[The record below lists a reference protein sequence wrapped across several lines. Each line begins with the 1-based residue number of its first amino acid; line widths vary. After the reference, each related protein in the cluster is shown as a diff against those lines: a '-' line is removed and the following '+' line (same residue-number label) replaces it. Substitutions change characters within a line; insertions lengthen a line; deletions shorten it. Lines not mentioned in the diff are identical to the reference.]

1 MMRSLPALTREYPYV
16 ARSAIRDSTDEPG
29 KALHHSSDPAAGSR
43 HRGEYGYFQLCKRT
57 PVAASAG
64 SRSRELVP
72 SPEDTREAGQ
82 ADTSFFYRQFQAV
95 SQNKKLFSA
104 AIAEQ
109 EWFSGNLQPFSAS
122 DSVRLVTTQIVSPN
136 YFSELGVRA
145 LRGRVLN
152 AADTAASSDIAVVL
166 SYQFWESQ
174 FNRDPAIIG
183 RKIRVK
189 NYPFLVV
196 GILPRISWHRS
207 RASPGWAPA
216 DLCGS
221 NVDRNRSRVANHWV
235 F

>member
-1 MMRSLPALTREYPYV
+1 MWREVQYGVRQISRRKLFSAVVILLLAVGIGANTVIFSFVNALLLKPLPVRAPENLYLLQKMRVKQVRP
-16 ARSAIRDSTDEPG
+16 
-29 KALHHSSDPAAGSR
+29 
-43 HRGEYGYFQLCKRT
+43 
-57 PVAASAG
+57 
-64 SRSRELVP
+64 
-72 SPEDTREAGQ
+72 
-82 ADTSFFYRQFQAV
+82 DTSFYYHQFQAV
-95 SQNKKLFSA
+95 SQHRKLFSA

-122 DSVRLVTTQIVSPN
+122 DSARLITTQIVSPN
-136 YFSELGVRA
+136 YFSELGVKA
-145 LRGRVLN
+145 IRGRVLN
-152 AADTAASSDIAVVL
+152 AADAAASSDIAVVL
-166 SYQFWESQ
+166 SYQFWASQ
-174 FNRDPAIIG
+174 FNRDPGIIG

-235 F
+235 S